1 MHKSL
6 FKKHDKHF
14 PLRKTGETLNDLPTP
29 WISKAMIKSL
39 KEKLKLYIK
48 ILKSKNSED
57 ELIFKNQKSL
67 FKKLRKEYK
76 QNYCSNLLE
85 KDKDTAKQR
94 WQALKEIAR
103 KFQKKISQL
112 HLKRKTELYLIKML
126 LLGNSILFLSKFG
139 LSNTTSNQN
148 VPSKF
153 FPR

>member
-14 PLRKTGETLNDLPTP
+14 LLRKTGETLNDLPTP

-76 QNYCSNLLE
+76 QNYCSNLLG
-85 KDKDTAKQR
+85 KDKDTAKQQ
-94 WQALKEIAR
+94 WQALE
-103 KFQKKISQL
+103 
-112 HLKRKTELYLIKML
+112 
-126 LLGNSILFLSKFG
+126 
-139 LSNTTSNQN
+139 
-148 VPSKF
+148 
-153 FPR
+153 